1 MIPGIFSSQGG
12 INAERLDSFNSKLF
26 RSQLAGTAPIFALS
40 SGSAQ
45 FQLTSKIH
53 YWFMKQPYSSK
64 LIASAAA
71 AANNSATSITVDKGA
86 VVEPSSVIMN
96 TKTNEYMFV
105 SAVSGNT
112 LTVVRGFA
120 ESTAAAVTQNDELLY
135 LGTAKKE
142 GSLAPNPKYRRG
154 VPRMNYSQIF
164 RNGWGTTR
172 TAAHIKFITGNKATE
187 NKEDAVSMHAQDI
200 EMALLLG
207 RKSLNQVDGSE
218 VLSTMDGLMSIVK
231 NNTALAAAA
240 TLDSIQEWMYSNFE
254 TCPEGVPN
262 ERVVMTSLN
271 VLYVLNKLI
280 RDAGSSY
287 YPIGTATKVY
297 GLDVYALQL
306 PGMQEV
312 KILAHPL
319 FSQTESLSKSMLI
332 YHPGLIKIGYMTDA
346 EIKDATP
353 VGMDG
358 QANVITSEL
367 TLEYADENTG
377 GVLSNIYL
385 E

>member
-64 LIASAAA
+64 LIASA

-172 TAAHIKFITGNKATE
+172 TAEYIKFITGNKATE

-271 VLYVLNKLI
+271 VLYILNKLI
-280 RDAGSSY
+280 REAGSSY

-306 PGMQEV
+306 PGMREV

>member
-71 AANNSATSITVDKGA
+71 NSTATSITVDKGA

-172 TAAHIKFITGNKATE
+172 TAEHIKFITGNKATE

-218 VLSTMDGLMSIVK
+218 VLSTMDGLTSIVK
-231 NNTALAAAA
+231 NNTALVAAA

-271 VLYVLNKLI
+271 VLYILNKLI
-280 RDAGSSY
+280 REAGSSY

>member
-71 AANNSATSITVDKGA
+71 NNTATSITVDKGA

-172 TAAHIKFITGNKATE
+172 TAEHIKFITGNKVTE

-218 VLSTMDGLMSIVK
+218 VLSTMDGLTSIVK

-271 VLYVLNKLI
+271 VLYILNKLI
-280 RDAGSSY
+280 REAGSSY

-385 E
+385 A

>member
-71 AANNSATSITVDKGA
+71 NNTATSITVDKGA

-172 TAAHIKFITGNKATE
+172 TAEYIKFITGNKATE

-231 NNTALAAAA
+231 NNTALAAIA
-240 TLDSIQEWMYSNFE
+240 TLDSIQEWLYSNFE

-271 VLYVLNKLI
+271 VLYILNKLI
-280 RDAGSSY
+280 REAGSSY

>member
-172 TAAHIKFITGNKATE
+172 TAEHIKFITGNKVTE

-218 VLSTMDGLMSIVK
+218 VLSTMDGLTSIVK
-231 NNTALAAAA
+231 NNTALSAAA

-271 VLYVLNKLI
+271 VLYILNKLI
-280 RDAGSSY
+280 REAGSSY

>member
-64 LIASAAA
+64 LIASAT
-71 AANNSATSITVDKGA
+71 ANNTATSITVDKGA

-120 ESTAAAVTQNDELLY
+120 ESTAAAVTKNDELLY

-172 TAAHIKFITGNKATE
+172 TAEHIKFITGNKATE

-218 VLSTMDGLMSIVK
+218 VLSTMDGLTSIVK

-271 VLYVLNKLI
+271 VLYILNKLI
-280 RDAGSSY
+280 REAGSSY

>member
-71 AANNSATSITVDKGA
+71 NNSATSITVDKGA

-96 TKTNEYMFV
+96 TRTNEYMFV

-271 VLYVLNKLI
+271 VLYILNKLI
-280 RDAGSSY
+280 REAGSSY

>member
-71 AANNSATSITVDKGA
+71 TASNTATSITVDKGA

-120 ESTAAAVTQNDELLY
+120 ESTVAAVTQNDELLY

-172 TAAHIKFITGNKATE
+172 TAEYIKFITGNKATE

-231 NNTALAAAA
+231 NNTALSAAA

-271 VLYVLNKLI
+271 VLYILNKLI
-280 RDAGSSY
+280 REAGSSY

-377 GVLSNIYL
+377 GVLSNIHL
-385 E
+385 G

>member
-71 AANNSATSITVDKGA
+71 NNTATSITVDKGA

-172 TAAHIKFITGNKATE
+172 TAEHIKFITGNKVTE

-218 VLSTMDGLMSIVK
+218 VLSTMDGLTSIVK
-231 NNTALAAAA
+231 NNTALVAAA

-271 VLYVLNKLI
+271 VLYILNKLI
-280 RDAGSSY
+280 REAGSSY

>member
-71 AANNSATSITVDKGA
+71 NNTATSITVDKGA

-172 TAAHIKFITGNKATE
+172 TAEYIKFITGNKATE

-271 VLYVLNKLI
+271 VLYILNKLI
-280 RDAGSSY
+280 REAGSSY

>member
-26 RSQLAGTAPIFALS
+26 RSQLAGTAPIFSLS
-40 SGSAQ
+40 SGAAQ

-64 LIASAAA
+64 LIASATAS
-71 AANNSATSITVDKGA
+71 NSATSITVDKGA

-120 ESTAAAVTQNDELLY
+120 ESTAALVTQNDELLY

-271 VLYVLNKLI
+271 VLYILNKLI
-280 RDAGSSY
+280 REAGSSY

>member
-12 INAERLDSFNSKLF
+12 INTERLDSFNSKLF

-71 AANNSATSITVDKGA
+71 NDTATSITVDKGA

-172 TAAHIKFITGNKATE
+172 TAEHIKFITGNKATE

-218 VLSTMDGLMSIVK
+218 VLSTMDGLTSIVK

-271 VLYVLNKLI
+271 VLYILNKLI
-280 RDAGSSY
+280 REAGSSY

>member
-64 LIASAAA
+64 LIASAA
-71 AANNSATSITVDKGA
+71 NNSATSITVDKGA

-105 SAVSGNT
+105 SSVSGNT

-172 TAAHIKFITGNKATE
+172 TAEYIKFITGNKATE

-271 VLYVLNKLI
+271 VLYILNKLI
-280 RDAGSSY
+280 REAGSSY

>member
-71 AANNSATSITVDKGA
+71 NNIATSITVDKGA

-172 TAAHIKFITGNKATE
+172 TAEYIKFITGNKATE

-271 VLYVLNKLI
+271 VLYILNKLI
-280 RDAGSSY
+280 REAGSSY

-346 EIKDATP
+346 EIKDSTP

>member
-71 AANNSATSITVDKGA
+71 NNTATSITVDKGA

-172 TAAHIKFITGNKATE
+172 TAEHIKFITGNKATE

-218 VLSTMDGLMSIVK
+218 VLSTMDGLTSIVK

-271 VLYVLNKLI
+271 VLYILNKLI
-280 RDAGSSY
+280 REAGSSY

-385 E
+385 G

>member
-71 AANNSATSITVDKGA
+71 NDTATSITVDKGA

-120 ESTAAAVTQNDELLY
+120 ESTAATVTQNDELLY

-172 TAAHIKFITGNKATE
+172 TAEHIKFITGNKATE

-218 VLSTMDGLMSIVK
+218 VLSTMDGLTSIVK

-271 VLYVLNKLI
+271 VLYILNKLI
-280 RDAGSSY
+280 REAGSSY

>member
-64 LIASAAA
+64 LIASA

-172 TAAHIKFITGNKATE
+172 TAEHIKLITGNKATE

-271 VLYVLNKLI
+271 VLYILNKLI
-280 RDAGSSY
+280 REAGSSY

>member
-71 AANNSATSITVDKGA
+71 NNTATSITVDKGA

-120 ESTAAAVTQNDELLY
+120 ESTAATVTQNDELLY

-172 TAAHIKFITGNKATE
+172 TAEHIKFITGNKATE

-207 RKSLNQVDGSE
+207 RKSLNQVDSSE
-218 VLSTMDGLMSIVK
+218 VLSTMDGLTSIVK

-271 VLYVLNKLI
+271 VLYILNKLI
-280 RDAGSSY
+280 REAGSSY

>member
-71 AANNSATSITVDKGA
+71 NNTATSITVDKGA

-172 TAAHIKFITGNKATE
+172 TAEYIKFITGNKATE

-271 VLYVLNKLI
+271 VLYILNKLI
-280 RDAGSSY
+280 REAGSSY

-377 GVLSNIYL
+377 GVLSNISL

>member
-40 SGSAQ
+40 SGSSQ

-172 TAAHIKFITGNKATE
+172 TAEHIKVITGNKATE

-231 NNTALAAAA
+231 NNTVLAAAA

-271 VLYVLNKLI
+271 VLYILNKLI
-280 RDAGSSY
+280 REAGSSY

-377 GVLSNIYL
+377 GVLSNICL

>member
-64 LIASAAA
+64 LIAS

-172 TAAHIKFITGNKATE
+172 TAEYIKFITGNKATE

-231 NNTALAAAA
+231 NNTALVAAA

-271 VLYVLNKLI
+271 VLYILNKLI
-280 RDAGSSY
+280 REAGSSY

-385 E
+385 G

>member
-64 LIASAAA
+64 LIASAE
-71 AANNSATSITVDKGA
+71 ANDSATSITVDKGA

-120 ESTAAAVTQNDELLY
+120 ESTAAAVTQNVELLY

-142 GSLAPNPKYRRG
+142 GSLAPNPKYRHG

-172 TAAHIKFITGNKATE
+172 TAEYIKFITGNKATE

-231 NNTALAAAA
+231 NNTALVAAA

-271 VLYVLNKLI
+271 VLYILNKLI
-280 RDAGSSY
+280 REAGSSY

>member
-71 AANNSATSITVDKGA
+71 NNTATSITVDKGA

-172 TAAHIKFITGNKATE
+172 TAEHIKFITGNKATE

-218 VLSTMDGLMSIVK
+218 VLSTMDGLTSIVK

-240 TLDSIQEWMYSNFE
+240 TLDSIQEWLYSNFE

-271 VLYVLNKLI
+271 VLYILNKLI
-280 RDAGSSY
+280 REAGSSY

>member
-40 SGSAQ
+40 SGSTQ

-64 LIASAAA
+64 LIASAE
-71 AANNSATSITVDKGA
+71 ANNTATSITVDKGA

-120 ESTAAAVTQNDELLY
+120 ESTAAVVTQNDELLY

-172 TAAHIKFITGNKATE
+172 TAEHIKFITGNKATE

-218 VLSTMDGLMSIVK
+218 VLSTMDGLTSIVK

-271 VLYVLNKLI
+271 VLYILNKLI
-280 RDAGSSY
+280 REAGSSY

-377 GVLSNIYL
+377 GVLNNIYL

>member
-71 AANNSATSITVDKGA
+71 NNTATSITVDKGA

-120 ESTAAAVTQNDELLY
+120 ESTAATVTQNDELLY

-172 TAAHIKFITGNKATE
+172 TAEHIKFITGNKATE

-218 VLSTMDGLMSIVK
+218 VLSTMDGLTSIVK

-271 VLYVLNKLI
+271 VLYILNKLI
-280 RDAGSSY
+280 REAGSSY

>member
-64 LIASAAA
+64 LIASAEA
-71 AANNSATSITVDKGA
+71 SSTATSITVDKGA

-172 TAAHIKFITGNKATE
+172 TAEYIKFITGNKATE

-271 VLYVLNKLI
+271 VLYILNKLI
-280 RDAGSSY
+280 REAGSSY

>member
-64 LIASAAA
+64 LIAAAE
-71 AANNSATSITVDKGA
+71 ANDTATSITVDKGA

-120 ESTAAAVTQNDELLY
+120 ESTAATVTKNDELLY

-172 TAAHIKFITGNKATE
+172 TAEHIKFITGNKATE

-218 VLSTMDGLMSIVK
+218 VLSTMDGLTSIVK

-271 VLYVLNKLI
+271 VLYILNKLI
-280 RDAGSSY
+280 REAGSSY

>member
-64 LIASAAA
+64 LIASA

-172 TAAHIKFITGNKATE
+172 TAEHIKFITGNKATE

-218 VLSTMDGLMSIVK
+218 VLSTMDGLTSIVK

-271 VLYVLNKLI
+271 VLYILNKLI
-280 RDAGSSY
+280 REAGSSY

-385 E
+385 A

>member
-64 LIASAAA
+64 LIASAT
-71 AANNSATSITVDKGA
+71 ANNTATSITVDKGA

-271 VLYVLNKLI
+271 VLYILNKLI
-280 RDAGSSY
+280 REAGSSY

>member
-40 SGSAQ
+40 SGSTQ

-71 AANNSATSITVDKGA
+71 SNSATSITVDKGA

-172 TAAHIKFITGNKATE
+172 TAEYIKFITGNKATE

-271 VLYVLNKLI
+271 VLYILNKLI
-280 RDAGSSY
+280 REAGSSY

>member
-64 LIASAAA
+64 LIASA

-172 TAAHIKFITGNKATE
+172 TAEYIKFITGNKATE

-231 NNTALAAAA
+231 NNTALVAAA

-271 VLYVLNKLI
+271 VLYILNKLI
-280 RDAGSSY
+280 REAGSSY

-377 GVLSNIYL
+377 GVLSNVYL

>member
-71 AANNSATSITVDKGA
+71 NTTATSITVDKGA

-172 TAAHIKFITGNKATE
+172 TAEHIKFITGNKVTE

-218 VLSTMDGLMSIVK
+218 VLSTMDGLTSIVK

-271 VLYVLNKLI
+271 VLYILNKLI
-280 RDAGSSY
+280 REAGSSY

>member
-40 SGSAQ
+40 SGSVQ

-71 AANNSATSITVDKGA
+71 NNTATSITVDKGA

-172 TAAHIKFITGNKATE
+172 TAEYIKFITGNKVTE

-271 VLYVLNKLI
+271 VLYILNKLI
-280 RDAGSSY
+280 REAGSSY

>member
-71 AANNSATSITVDKGA
+71 NNTATSITVDKGA

-172 TAAHIKFITGNKATE
+172 TAEHIKFITGNKATE

-207 RKSLNQVDGSE
+207 RKSLNQVDSSE
-218 VLSTMDGLMSIVK
+218 VLSTMDGLTSIVK

-271 VLYVLNKLI
+271 VLYILNKLI
-280 RDAGSSY
+280 REASSSY

>member
-71 AANNSATSITVDKGA
+71 NNTATSITVDKGA

-172 TAAHIKFITGNKATE
+172 TAEYIKFITGNKATE

-271 VLYVLNKLI
+271 VLYILNKLI
-280 RDAGSSY
+280 REAGSSY

-346 EIKDATP
+346 EIKDATT

>member
-26 RSQLAGTAPIFALS
+26 RSQLAGTAPIFAVS

-64 LIASAAA
+64 LIATADASDLE
-71 AANNSATSITVDKGA
+71 TSITVDKGA

-96 TKTNEYMFV
+96 TETNEYMFV

-120 ESTAAAVTQNDELLY
+120 ESKAAAVKAQKDELLY

-172 TAAHIKFITGNKATE
+172 TAEYIKFITGNKATE

-231 NNTALAAAA
+231 NNTVLNTAA
-240 TLDSIQEWMYSNFE
+240 TLDTIQEWMYSNFE

-271 VLYVLNKLI
+271 VLYILNKLI
-280 RDAGSSY
+280 REAGSSY

-385 E
+385 GG

>member
-64 LIASAAA
+64 LIASA

-172 TAAHIKFITGNKATE
+172 TAEYIKFITGNKATE

-231 NNTALAAAA
+231 NNTALTAAA

-271 VLYVLNKLI
+271 VLYILNKLI
-280 RDAGSSY
+280 REVGSSY

>member
-64 LIASAAA
+64 LIASA

-172 TAAHIKFITGNKATE
+172 TAEHIKFITGNKVTE

-218 VLSTMDGLMSIVK
+218 VLSTMDGLTSIVK

-271 VLYVLNKLI
+271 VLYILNKLI
-280 RDAGSSY
+280 REAGSSY

-385 E
+385 G

>member
-71 AANNSATSITVDKGA
+71 NNTATSITVDKGA

-120 ESTAAAVTQNDELLY
+120 ESAAAAVTQNDELLY

-172 TAAHIKFITGNKATE
+172 TAEHIKFITGNKATE

-218 VLSTMDGLMSIVK
+218 VLSTMDGLTSIVK

-271 VLYVLNKLI
+271 VLYILNKLI
-280 RDAGSSY
+280 REAGSSY